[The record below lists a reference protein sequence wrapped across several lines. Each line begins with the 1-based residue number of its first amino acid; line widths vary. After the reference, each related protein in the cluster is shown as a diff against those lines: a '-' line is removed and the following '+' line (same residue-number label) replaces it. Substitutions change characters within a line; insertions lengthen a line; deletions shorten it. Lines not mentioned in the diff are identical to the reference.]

1 MSDFI
6 TVEEKYLDM
15 LEESIIEQ
23 VEWLQ
28 TTRGNEIE
36 CISIENLES
45 VLTKFF
51 HRKISLSS

>member
-6 TVEEKYLDM
+6 TIEDKYLEI
-15 LEESIIEQ
+15 LEKTIIEQ
-23 VEWLQ
+23 VEFLQ
-28 TTRGNEIE
+28 TTNGDEVE

>member
-15 LEESIIEQ
+15 LEESIREEA
-23 VEWLQ
+23 EWLQ
-28 TTRGNEIE
+28 TTNGHEVE

-45 VLTKFF
+45 ILTKFF

>member
-15 LEESIIEQ
+15 LEESIIKQ